1 MKTIKKR
8 RGFSLIEVIAA
19 VVILAVVATT
29 TVATIAPMR
38 KKSQFKM
45 DDQQIARLQG
55 IVQTYYL
62 ENGAYPNANMTQL
75 YSGTGQLYL
84 DERPKTPFG
93 GFYRYDA
100 ATNTV
105 VNPQRPA
112 N

>member
-1 MKTIKKR
+1 MYTIKKR

-62 ENGAYPNANMTQL
+62 EIGAYPSADLAEL
-75 YSGTGQLYL
+75 YSGTGEKYL
-84 DERPKTPFG
+84 DERPETPFG
-93 GFYRYDA
+93 GYYSFDE
-100 ATNTV
+100 ATSTV